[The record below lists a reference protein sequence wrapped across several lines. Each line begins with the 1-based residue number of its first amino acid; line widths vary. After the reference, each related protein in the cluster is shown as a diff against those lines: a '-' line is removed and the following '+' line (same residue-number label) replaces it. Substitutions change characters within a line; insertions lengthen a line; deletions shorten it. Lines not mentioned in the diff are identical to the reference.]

1 MRRNFVKKT
10 SKHKTGQTWD
20 IESFIKVTL
29 IISAIDIQN
38 SESEPT
44 KRGGGFIQG
53 WDNVPCLTVF
63 IF

>member
-29 IISAIDIQN
+29 LIWAIDIQN
-38 SESEPT
+38 NESEPT
-44 KRGGGFIQG
+44 KRGGGSSKVG
-53 WDNVPCLTVF
+53 TMSHV
-63 IF
+63 